1 MDCGVYGDAVEHAL
15 ESPRPSSGRILSLAV
30 CRDDRMT
37 LTRRVVSLFA
47 KSGATAGL
55 FGLLISL
62 AACGGNPSSPTAPSP
77 PSVPPITVYEPGNG
91 VSIPTLVRD
100 VKPSYTA
107 QAIAAR
113 IQGTVLMSA
122 VVLADGTVGEVMV
135 VRSLDTRYGLDA
147 QAVSAAKQWLFN
159 PGQRDGVAVAVRVT
173 IEMSF
178 TPDLKAR
185 ANREP
190 QEVVETPAAI
200 QVTGQRRTC
209 RRCLSRLVK

>member
-1 MDCGVYGDAVEHAL
+1 M
-15 ESPRPSSGRILSLAV
+15 SL
-30 CRDDRMT
+30 C
-37 LTRRVVSLFA
+37 A

-91 VSIPTLVRD
+91 VSIPTLVRE

-113 IQGTVLMSA
+113 IQGTVWLSA
-122 VVLADGTVGEVMV
+122 VVLADGTVGEVTV
-135 VRSLDTRYGLDA
+135 VRSLDTQYGLDA
-147 QAVSAAKQWLFN
+147 QAVSAVKQWLFN
-159 PGQRDGVAVAVRVT
+159 PGQKDGVAVAVKVT

-178 TPDLKAR
+178 TL
-185 ANREP
+185 
-190 QEVVETPAAI
+190 I
-200 QVTGQRRTC
+200 
-209 RRCLSRLVK
+209 